1 MNRDNTEDV
10 EDTGT
15 EGSCDDLPERIRE
28 GVRAE
33 QEMWEYAKK
42 LKADIL
48 KPRGILGFFGYR
60 IRLP

>member
-1 MNRDNTEDV
+1 MTREKNTARSR
-10 EDTGT
+10 T
-15 EGSCDDLPERIRE
+15 EEELWWDEVPEEIRE
-28 GVRAE
+28 GIREE

-42 LKADIL
+42 LEAEIM